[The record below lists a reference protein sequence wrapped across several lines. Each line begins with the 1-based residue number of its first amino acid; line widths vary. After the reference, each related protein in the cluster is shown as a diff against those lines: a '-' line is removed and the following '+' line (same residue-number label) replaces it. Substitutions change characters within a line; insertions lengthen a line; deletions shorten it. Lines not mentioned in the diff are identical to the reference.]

1 MNVDKST
8 KVVLNPLA
16 KHLELAPGRKCIV
29 SWQLPAENCAKAL
42 RKGSPWLF
50 LKNHMETHH
59 FFVFSSRIRSFKTLH
74 TYPKEKFNADE
85 FNLIYFKRIVK
96 VEYFIEKS
104 KYGKIQEFRMNKK
117 KYSSL

>member
-59 FFVFSSRIRSFKTLH
+59 FFSFLAREYEALKRYIRIQKKNSMQM
-74 TYPKEKFNADE
+74 
-85 FNLIYFKRIVK
+85 NLI
-96 VEYFIEKS
+96 
-104 KYGKIQEFRMNKK
+104 
-117 KYSSL
+117 